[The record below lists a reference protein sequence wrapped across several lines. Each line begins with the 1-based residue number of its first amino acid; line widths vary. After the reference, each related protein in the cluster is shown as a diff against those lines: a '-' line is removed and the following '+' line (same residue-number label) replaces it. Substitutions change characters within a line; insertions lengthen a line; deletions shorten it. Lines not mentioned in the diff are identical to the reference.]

1 MICILSPAK
10 SLDFD
15 NKAPIKKHSQ
25 SSFLN
30 DSQKIVDKLA
40 DYSPSEISELMN
52 ISADLGLLNANRYQN
67 WSLPFNMNNAKQAI
81 YAFTGDVYKGLDAIS
96 LTDDSI
102 SYAQS
107 NLKLLSGLYGV
118 IKPLDLIQAYRLEM
132 GTKISIGDKRT
143 LYDFW
148 SNIIT
153 TELNKELR
161 ATNSSILLNLASNEY
176 SKSIVFKNLNAEVI
190 SPVFKD
196 WKNGKF
202 KIISFY
208 AKRARGLMARFFLE
222 NQISNVKDLKGFQID
237 GYIYNEEMS
246 SANTPVFTRNTQ

>member
-222 NQISNVKDLKGFQID
+222 NQISNVKDLKVFQSD

>member
-10 SLDFD
+10 SLDFE
-15 NKAPIKKHSQ
+15 NKAPVNEYSQ

-30 DSQKIVDKLA
+30 DSQKIVDKLVE
-40 DYSPSEISELMN
+40 YSPSEISELMN
-52 ISADLGLLNANRYQN
+52 ISTDLGLLNANRYQN
-67 WSLPFNMNNAKQAI
+67 WKLPFDLNNAKQAI
-81 YAFTGDVYKGLDAIS
+81 YAFTGDVYKGLDAVS
-96 LTDDSI
+96 LNDNSI
-102 SYAQS
+102 NFAQS
-107 NLKLLSGLYGV
+107 NLKLLSGLYGI

-132 GTKISIGDKRT
+132 GTKISIGDKHS

-148 SNIIT
+148 SNAIT
-153 TELNKELR
+153 KELNKELEV
-161 ATNSSILLNLASNEY
+161 TKSNYLLNLASNEY
-176 SKSIVFKNLNAEVI
+176 SKSIEFKNLNAKVI

-222 NQISNVKDLKGFQID
+222 NQISSIGDLNSFQSE
-237 GYIYNEEMS
+237 GYIFNEELS
-246 SANTPVFTRNTQ
+246 SLNTPVFTRNLK